1 MDVITVASMLIIAG
15 YTDVYT
21 VDESAL
27 DIVEACGI
35 GPVSEPS
42 GRHCWAAT
50 IAIWSTETRRQFQRF
65 PRAITGCGPMQVI
78 QPKNGFKNTRI
89 GHQYAP
95 PCAGLRVPATGFKW
109 GVRVLRWKKQRTRL
123 MLTAFRYYN
132 GSGDMI
138 FCRGKVRKRQFC
150 YAGTAYSLYRRL
162 L

>member
-35 GPVSEPS
+35 GPVS
-42 GRHCWAAT
+42 
-50 IAIWSTETRRQFQRF
+50 
-65 PRAITGCGPMQVI
+65 
-78 QPKNGFKNTRI
+78 
-89 GHQYAP
+89 
-95 PCAGLRVPATGFKW
+95 VPATGFKW